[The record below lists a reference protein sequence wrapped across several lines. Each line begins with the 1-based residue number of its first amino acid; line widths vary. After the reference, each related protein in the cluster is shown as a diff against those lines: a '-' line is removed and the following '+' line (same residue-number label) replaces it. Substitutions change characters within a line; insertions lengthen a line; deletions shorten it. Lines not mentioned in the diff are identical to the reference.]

1 MVEMKRALP
10 CGAGW
15 IIMDGLPIDSRGG
28 DGSPTRCGLTGRG
41 AQADDAAN
49 PASGERAMAKLR
61 HIALSV
67 SDVNVAKEF
76 FEKAFDMEF
85 VSRRGDQ
92 VVYMS
97 DGTMNV
103 ALIDRQGRPLGWEKD
118 ELFYGIDHF
127 GMWVDDVK
135 EARAKVEAAGA
146 KWVMGNEAADE
157 NSFYEIKY
165 RDPLG
170 NLFDITA
177 NGWAGAVKDVVPAAG
192 TKAPAKAAAE

>member
-1 MVEMKRALP
+1 
-10 CGAGW
+10 
-15 IIMDGLPIDSRGG
+15 
-28 DGSPTRCGLTGRG
+28 
-41 AQADDAAN
+41 
-49 PASGERAMAKLR
+49 MAKLR

-67 SDVNVAKEF
+67 SDVNIAKEF
-76 FEKAFDMEF
+76 FEKAFDMNF

-146 KWVMGNEAADE
+146 KWVMGNETADE

>member
-1 MVEMKRALP
+1 
-10 CGAGW
+10 
-15 IIMDGLPIDSRGG
+15 
-28 DGSPTRCGLTGRG
+28 
-41 AQADDAAN
+41 
-49 PASGERAMAKLR
+49 MAKLR

-76 FEKAFDMEF
+76 FEKAFDMTF
-85 VSRRGDQ
+85 VSRRGDE
-92 VVYMS
+92 VVYVS

-103 ALIDRQGRPLGWEKD
+103 ALINRQGRPLGWEKE

-135 EARAKVEAAGA
+135 EAQAKIEAAGA
-146 KWVMGNEAADE
+146 KYVMGAE
-157 NSFYEIKY
+157 NARPGAFYEIKY

-177 NGWAGAVKDVVPAAG
+177 NGWAGAVKNVVPEKEKESAE
-192 TKAPAKAAAE
+192 AAAE

>member
-1 MVEMKRALP
+1 
-10 CGAGW
+10 
-15 IIMDGLPIDSRGG
+15 
-28 DGSPTRCGLTGRG
+28 
-41 AQADDAAN
+41 
-49 PASGERAMAKLR
+49 MAKLR
-61 HIALSV
+61 HIAISV
-67 SDVNVAKEF
+67 SDVNIAKDF
-76 FEKAFDMEF
+76 MEKAFDMEF

-103 ALIDRQGRPLGWEKD
+103 ALINREGRPLGWEKD

-135 EARAKVEAAGA
+135 AAQAKVEAAGA
-146 KWVMGNEAADE
+146 KYVMGAEASAPGA
-157 NSFYEIKY
+157 FYEIKY

-177 NGWAGAVKDVVPAAG
+177 NGWDGAVKDV
-192 TKAPAKAAAE
+192 APVKKVAKAAAE